1 MNIRAGYKLIEKINE
16 GLNTVVYRAERK
28 EDKKAAIVKI
38 LRADYP
44 TLEEIM
50 QLRHEY
56 EISRNLNLEGIVKP
70 YSLENHRNGLAL
82 ILEDS
87 SGEALNKFLCDR
99 KLELT
104 EFLNIGIEL
113 ADTLGKLHDNQI
125 IHKDIKPTNII
136 INPTT
141 LKVKITDF
149 SIATRLSRETQAL
162 SHPTLLEG
170 TLAYISPEQTGRMN
184 RSIDYRTDFYSLGVT
199 FYEILCGE
207 LPFKATDP
215 MELVHCHIA
224 KQPVPPHQVRSQAEQ
239 WERGQKSVPTALPGN
254 KVKSE
259 SGNKIQNSEIPKA
272 ISDIV
277 MKLLAK
283 TAEDRYQSAYGLKAD
298 LEQCLS
304 QLQQTGQISHFIPGQ
319 RDKSGQ
325 FLIPQK
331 LYGRETQV
339 ATLMDAFDR
348 VSSGTAEMM
357 LVSGYSGIG
366 KSCLVYE
373 VHKPI
378 VAARGYF
385 IAGKFDQFKRN
396 IPYAALIQAFQ
407 ELIRQLLTES
417 PEKIIFW
424 KQKILKALGQNA
436 RVIIDVIPELEL
448 IVGVQPEVSQLGAN
462 ESQNRF
468 NLVFK
473 QFIHIFTQKAHPLVL
488 FLDDL
493 QWADSASLKLV
504 QLLLTDQDS
513 QYLLLIGAYRD
524 NEVSPTHPFMQTLD
538 KIHSSGSIV
547 NNIILPPLA
556 LSTVS
561 QLVADTLGESSS
573 SPVPSLASLSHKQ
586 GELEGECLLAS
597 QDRNET
603 EKCPLLAEL
612 VFNKT
617 QGNPFFLTQLLTSL
631 YAEKLLTF
639 DFNIGSWQWDIGRIQ
654 TIGIADYNVV
664 ELIARNIQKLPPDT
678 QKILKLAACIGNRF
692 NLDVLAIVNEQ
703 SISETASALWD
714 GLQSGLILPIGEGA
728 YKIPLLFK
736 GNESLVMGNS
746 QENKLEI
753 NTYKVSYKFLHDRV
767 QQAAYSLIPTDDQ
780 KATHL
785 KIGQLLLQNT
795 NQDELEENVFDI
807 VNQLNVGVEFITD
820 PEEKYKLAQLNLIAA
835 RKAKA
840 ATAYE
845 AAITQLRV
853 GLELLA
859 ENSWQSNYDLT
870 LGLYVE
876 AVEAEYLNTNYER
889 SATLAEV
896 VLQQANT
903 LLEKVKVYE
912 LQIQFYMAQNQ
923 MLKAIDTGLQVLDML
938 GVSLSNEADEGG
950 FSVKLPSLTDLENIP
965 EMTDPYQLA
974 ALRIL
979 ISIISPA
986 YTVKPDIVP
995 LLVLTQTKLCVEH
1008 GHSALAAFAYA
1019 FYGIFIY
1026 LMTENINAG
1035 YHAGQL
1041 ALKLLDKFNARE
1053 LQCKVYNLF
1062 HGVIRPW
1069 KVHVKDTLTSLRE
1082 GVQSGQESGDIEY
1095 VSYNAT
1101 VYCASVFLIGDQLDI
1116 VEQQQRHYLNLALKL
1131 KQDYSIY
1138 YIKIFH
1144 QLTLNL
1150 QKKADGKCQLVGE
1163 SFDETQMLPVF
1174 IETNNRILLFILYL
1188 VKTILFYFFKEF
1200 NSAVATASLAVEHGI
1215 TVMSMIV
1222 YAVHNFYYSLA
1233 LLSHYPKVSS
1243 SEQQKYLAIV
1253 DKNQQKMRRWA
1264 DSAPSNFKH
1273 KYELV
1278 EAEKARVLGQILEA
1292 MEYYD
1297 RAIMGAKEQGYLQE
1311 EALAS
1316 ELAAEFYFSLGRDKF
1331 AQIYLTQAY
1340 YGYVHWGAKAK
1351 AKDLESRY
1359 PAVFSEMLKREPI
1372 AIQTNRTTTSTTG
1385 GSSAVLDLST
1395 VNKAS
1400 LALAEEIVLDKLL
1413 DKLLRIVMEN
1423 AGATTSC
1430 LILEKDGHLLIEATG
1445 NVDKNEVLFW
1455 SPTPIETTHNLPVS
1469 VINYVA
1475 ISKENVVL
1483 NDAAISARFATDT
1496 YIEKNKT
1503 KSILCTPLINQGNL
1517 IGIIYLENNITNGA
1531 FTTERLEVLKILSS
1545 QVAISLKN
1553 AILYGKLD
1561 TTSQNLRKAN
1571 EQLEDYNRSL
1581 EQKVEERTLELQE
1594 KNRLLRQQA
1603 TQLELALK
1611 ELQATQTQLIQTE
1624 KMSSLGQMVAGIA
1637 HEINNPINF
1646 IYGNLIHATEYFQD
1660 LLKLLDF
1667 YEQHSYNATSE
1678 IKELAK
1684 TIDLEFIVS
1693 DFPRLINSMQ
1703 VGADRIR
1710 QIVLSLRNFSRL
1722 DEAAMKSVDIHEGID
1737 SALLLLQNRLKARPE
1752 HPGIDIVKEY
1762 SQLPGVE
1769 CYASF
1774 LNQVFMN
1781 ILSNAID
1788 AIEESFIIAPVAKQ
1802 KKNGLINIRTCV
1814 IKGDKVEIRIA
1825 DNGSGMTE
1833 EICRRVFDPFFTTK
1847 PVGSGTGLGL
1857 AISYQI
1863 VVEKHQG
1870 RLTCISAP
1878 GQGAEFV
1885 VEIPLKQKIKHN
1897 EGEVLTKIGATPLS
1911 TDMPN

>member
-1 MNIRAGYKLIEKINE
+1 MNIKANYKLIEKINE
-16 GLNTVVYRAERK
+16 GLKTVVYRAERR
-28 EDKKAAIVKI
+28 EDRTAVIVKA
-38 LRADYP
+38 LSAEYP

-56 EISRNLNLEGIVKP
+56 EISRHLNLEGIVNP
-70 YSLENHRNGLAL
+70 YGLENDRNGLAL

-87 SGEALNKFLCDR
+87 KGRALNKFLSGR
-99 KLELT
+99 QLQLA
-104 EFLNIGIEL
+104 EFLAIAIQL

-170 TLAYISPEQTGRMN
+170 TIAYISPEQTGRMN

-224 KQPVPPHQVRSQAEQ
+224 KQPIPPYDIVCAEPPNSRAETTIADPQ
-239 WERGQKSVPTALPGN
+239 S
-254 KVKSE
+254 
-259 SGNKIQNSEIPKA
+259 KIKNSEISKA

-283 TAEDRYQSAYGLKAD
+283 TAESRYQSAYGLKAD

-304 QLQQTGQISHFIPGQ
+304 QLQQTGQISNFIPGQ

-348 VSSGTAEMM
+348 VSAGTAEMM

-378 VAARGYF
+378 VGARGYF

-417 PEKIIFW
+417 PEKISFW
-424 KQKILKALGQNA
+424 KLNILNALGPNI
-436 RVIIDVIPELEL
+436 RIIIDVIPELEL
-448 IVGVQPEVSQLGAN
+448 IVGATPEVSQLGAN

-468 NLVFK
+468 NLAFK
-473 QFIHIFTQKAHPLVL
+473 QFIHIFSQKVHPLVL

-493 QWADSASLKLV
+493 QWADSASLKLI
-504 QLLLTDQDS
+504 QLLLTDSDS
-513 QYLLLIGAYRD
+513 QYLLLIGAYRN
-524 NEVSPTHPFMQTLD
+524 NEVSPTHPLMQTLD

-547 NNIILPPLA
+547 NNIILQPLA

-561 QLVADTLGESSS
+561 QLVADTLGDNCS
-573 SPVPSLASLSHKQ
+573 SPVPCLASFSHKQ
-586 GELEGECLLAS
+586 AEIGQENLFAEN
-597 QDRNET
+597 DKTET
-603 EKCPLLAEL
+603 EKCNFLAEL
-612 VFNKT
+612 VLNKT
-617 QGNPFFLTQLLTSL
+617 QGNPFFITQLLTSL

-639 DFNIGSWQWDIGRIQ
+639 DFSIGSWQWDIGKIQ
-654 TIGIADYNVV
+654 AIGIADYNVV
-664 ELIARNIQKLPPDT
+664 ELIARNIQKLPPET
-678 QKILKLAACIGNRF
+678 QKVLKLAACIGNRF

-714 GLQSGLILPIGEGA
+714 GLQSGLILPIGESA

-736 GNESLVMGNS
+736 GNDPLAMGNS
-746 QENKLEI
+746 QGNQLEV

-767 QQAAYSLIPTDDQ
+767 QQAAYSLIPTDQQ

-785 KIGQLLLQNT
+785 KIGQLLLHNT
-795 NQDELEENVFDI
+795 NQDTIEENVFDI
-807 VNQLNVGVEFITD
+807 VNQLNVGVEFITQQ
-820 PEEKYKLAQLNLIAA
+820 EEKYQLAQLNLIAG

-845 AAITQLRV
+845 AAVTLLKV

-876 AVEAEYLNTNYER
+876 AVEAEYLTTNYER

-896 VLQQANT
+896 VLQQAKT
-903 LLEKVKVYE
+903 LLERVKVYE

-938 GVSLSNEADEGG
+938 GFSLSNEAGEGG
-950 FSVKLPSLTDLENIP
+950 FTVELPSLTDLENIP

-979 ISIISPA
+979 MSIISPA
-986 YTVKPDIVP
+986 YTTKPEIVP
-995 LLVLTQTKLCVEH
+995 LAVLAQVKLSMKH
-1008 GHSALAAFAYA
+1008 GHSALAAYAYV
-1019 FYGIFIY
+1019 FYGVIVCASGDID
-1026 LMTENINAG
+1026 TA
-1035 YHAGQL
+1035 YHASQL
-1041 ALKLLDKFNARE
+1041 ALKLLDKFDANF
-1053 LQCKVYNLF
+1053 LKCKIHNLF
-1062 HGVIRPW
+1062 NGLIRPW
-1069 KVHVKDTLTSLRE
+1069 KEHLKNTL
-1082 GVQSGQESGDIEY
+1082 QPFQETIQNGLETGDIEY
-1095 VSYNAT
+1095 AGYGAT
-1101 VYCASVFLIGDQLDI
+1101 TYCAILFSTGERLDI
-1116 VEQQQRHYLNLALKL
+1116 IEQQERQYVDLALKL
-1131 KQDYSIY
+1131 KQDYAIY
-1138 YIKIFH
+1138 YIKILH

-1150 QKKADGKCQLVGE
+1150 QNEAATKCQLVGE

-1174 IETNNRILLFILYL
+1174 IETNNLILLFVAYL
-1188 VKTILFYFFKEF
+1188 AKTILFYLFKESK
-1200 NSAVATASLAVEHGI
+1200 NAVASASLAAEHAASVI
-1215 TVMSMIV
+1215 NMIV
-1222 YAVHNFYYSLA
+1222 SAAHNFYYSLA
-1233 LLSHYPKVSS
+1233 LLSQYSKASS
-1243 SEQQKYLAIV
+1243 LEQQEYLAIV
-1253 DKNQQKMRRWA
+1253 DENQQKMQKWA
-1264 DSAPSNFKH
+1264 FDAPPNFQH

-1278 EAEKARVLGQILEA
+1278 EAEKARVLGHILEA

-1297 RAIMGAKEQGYLQE
+1297 RAITGAKEQGYIQE

-1340 YGYVHWGAKAK
+1340 YGYIRWGAKAK
-1351 AKDLESRY
+1351 VKHLESRY
-1359 PAVFSEMLKREPI
+1359 PLVFSEMLMRESTGI
-1372 AIQTNRTTTSTTG
+1372 EINRTTTSTTG
-1385 GSSAVLDLST
+1385 GNSAVLDLFT

-1413 DKLLRIVMEN
+1413 DKLLKIVMEN
-1423 AGATTSC
+1423 AGATTGC
-1430 LILEKDGHLLIEATG
+1430 LILEKDGKLLIEATG
-1445 NVDKNEVLFW
+1445 VVDRDTVVLR
-1455 SPTPIETTHNLPVS
+1455 SELPVENSDNLPITI
-1469 VINYVA
+1469 INYVGIA
-1475 ISKENVVL
+1475 KENVVL
-1483 NDAAISARFATDT
+1483 NDAALSRRFINDP
-1496 YIEKNKT
+1496 YIIKT
-1503 KSILCTPLINQGNL
+1503 QPKSILSMPILNQGKL
-1517 IGIIYLENNITNGA
+1517 IGILYLENNITTAA
-1531 FTTERLEVLKILSS
+1531 FTMQRVEVLKILSS
-1545 QVAISLKN
+1545 QIAISLKN
-1553 AILYGKLD
+1553 AMLYGKLE
-1561 TTSQNLRKAN
+1561 TATQNLKTAN
-1571 EQLEDYNRSL
+1571 EQLDDYNQTL
-1581 EQKVEERTLELQE
+1581 EHKVEARTLELQE
-1594 KNRLLRQQA
+1594 KNTLLREQA
-1603 TQLELALK
+1603 IQLELALQ

-1646 IYGNLIHATEYFQD
+1646 IYGNLTHASDYFHD
-1660 LLKLLDF
+1660 LLGLLNL
-1667 YEQHSYNATSE
+1667 YQQQLPNPNPE
-1678 IKELAK
+1678 IQNLAEN
-1684 TIDLEFIVS
+1684 IDLEFLIS
-1693 DFPRLINSMQ
+1693 DFPRLIDSMQ
-1703 VGADRIR
+1703 VGAERIR

-1722 DEAAMKSVDIHEGID
+1722 DEAGMKRVDIHEGID
-1737 SALLLLQNRLKARPE
+1737 STLLLLQNQLKSKSKNL
-1752 HPGIDIVKEY
+1752 GIEIVKEY
-1762 SQLPGVE
+1762 GNLPRLE
-1769 CYASF
+1769 CYAGF

-1788 AIEESFIIAPVAKQ
+1788 AIEESLVKSPIASIS
-1802 KKNGLINIRTCV
+1802 KKKSQVRIRTSV
-1814 IKGDKVEIRIA
+1814 INSNQVEIRIA
-1825 DNGSGMTE
+1825 DNGAGMTE
-1833 EICRRVFDPFFTTK
+1833 EVSQKIFDPFFTTK
-1847 PVGSGTGLGL
+1847 RVGSGTGLGL

-1863 VVEKHQG
+1863 VVEKHHG

-1885 VEIPLKQKIKHN
+1885 IQIPLKQGTDRLGGAKAQL
-1897 EGEVLTKIGATPLS
+1897 LT
-1911 TDMPN
+1911 

>member
-1 MNIRAGYKLIEKINE
+1 MNIKANYKLIEKLNE
-16 GLNTVVYRAERK
+16 GLTTVVYRAERK
-28 EDKKAAIVKI
+28 EDRTAVIIKI
-38 LRADYP
+38 LSSDYP

-56 EISRNLNLEGIVKP
+56 EISRHLNLEGIVKP
-70 YSLENHRNGLAL
+70 YGLENHRNGLAL

-87 SGEALNKFLCDR
+87 KGEALKKFLR
-99 KLELT
+99 LRQLQLT
-104 EFLNIGIEL
+104 EFLAIAIQL

-207 LPFKATDP
+207 LPFKTPDP

-224 KQPVPPHQVRSQAEQ
+224 KQPVPPYDIVRAKAQNSTAEHTI
-239 WERGQKSVPTALPGN
+239 GNPKS
-254 KVKSE
+254 
-259 SGNKIQNSEIPKA
+259 KIQNSEISKA

-283 TAEDRYQSAYGLKAD
+283 TAEDRYQSAYGIKAD

-304 QLQQTGQISHFIPGQ
+304 QLQQTGQISNFIPGE

-331 LYGRETQV
+331 LYGRETQL

-348 VSSGTAEMM
+348 VSAGTAEMM

-378 VAARGYF
+378 VGARGYF

-417 PEKIIFW
+417 PEKISFW
-424 KQKILKALGQNA
+424 KQNILNALGPNI

-448 IVGVQPEVSQLGAN
+448 IVGATPEVSQLGAN

-468 NLVFK
+468 NLAFK
-473 QFIHIFTQKAHPLVL
+473 QFIHIFSQKVHPLVL

-493 QWADSASLKLV
+493 QWADSASLKLI
-504 QLLLTDQDS
+504 QLMLTDSDS

-524 NEVSPTHPFMQTLD
+524 NEVSPTHPLMQTLD
-538 KIHSSGSIV
+538 QIRSSGSIV
-547 NNIILPPLA
+547 NNIILQPLA
-556 LSTVS
+556 LSTVN
-561 QLVADTLGESSS
+561 QLVTDTLGDNCSSAVS
-573 SPVPSLASLSHKQ
+573 TLASFSDRD
-586 GELEGECLLAS
+586 GEIERESLLAK
-597 QDRNET
+597 NNNT
-603 EKCPLLAEL
+603 EREKWKLLAEL

-639 DFNIGSWQWDIGRIQ
+639 DFSIGSWQWDMGKIQ

-678 QKILKLAACIGNRF
+678 QKVLKLAACIGNRF
-692 NLDVLAIVNEQ
+692 NLDVLAIVSEQ

-714 GLQSGLILPIGEGA
+714 GLQSGLILPIGESA
-728 YKIPLLFK
+728 YKIPLLCK
-736 GNESLVMGNS
+736 GNDSLAMGKS
-746 QENKLEI
+746 QETQLEV

-767 QQAAYSLIPTDDQ
+767 QQAAYSLIPTDNQ

-785 KIGQLLLQNT
+785 KIGQLLLHNT
-795 NQDELEENVFDI
+795 NQDDLEENVFDI
-807 VNQLNVGVEFITD
+807 VNQLNVGVEFINEQ
-820 PEEKYKLAQLNLIAA
+820 EEKYKLAQLNLIAG

-845 AAITQLRV
+845 AAVTLLKV

-870 LGLYVE
+870 IGLYVE
-876 AVEAEYLNTNYER
+876 AVEAEYLTTNYER

-896 VLQQANT
+896 VLQQAKT
-903 LLEKVKVYE
+903 LLERVKVYE

-923 MLKAIDTGLQVLDML
+923 MLKAIDTGMEVLDML
-938 GVSLSNEADEGG
+938 GVSLSNDEGNGG
-950 FSVKLPSLTDLENIP
+950 FVVELPNLTDLDNIP
-965 EMTDPYQLA
+965 EMTDPYKIA

-979 ISIISPA
+979 MSLVSPA
-986 YTVKPDIVP
+986 YAAKPEILSLLAVTLVKI
-995 LLVLTQTKLCVEH
+995 CVEH
-1008 GHSALAAFAYA
+1008 GHSPLAAFSYV
-1019 FYGIFIY
+1019 FYSIILCSAIGEID
-1026 LMTENINAG
+1026 AG
-1035 YHAGQL
+1035 YHAGKL
-1041 ALKLLDKFNARE
+1041 ALKLLDKFNANS
-1053 LQCKVYNLF
+1053 LKCKVYELF
-1062 HGVIRPW
+1062 NGFVVHW
-1069 KVHVKDTLTSLRE
+1069 KEPAKEALPFLISGL
-1082 GVQSGQESGDIEY
+1082 QSGLETGDIEY
-1095 VSYNAT
+1095 AGYCTT
-1101 VYCASVFLIGDQLDI
+1101 VYCASIFLTGEQLEI
-1116 VEQQQRHYLNLALKL
+1116 VKEEQEQYLDLALKL

-1138 YIKIFH
+1138 YIQIFH

-1150 QKKADGKCQLVGE
+1150 QNEAEGKCQLVGK
-1163 SFDETQMLPVF
+1163 SFNETQMLPVF
-1174 IETNNRILLFILYL
+1174 IKTNNRILVFIAYL
-1188 VKTILFYFFKEF
+1188 AKTILFYMFKDPK
-1200 NSAVATASLAVEHGI
+1200 NAVTSASLAAEH
-1215 TVMSMIV
+1215 
-1222 YAVHNFYYSLA
+1222 AVSVIGMVVSAPHNFYYSLA
-1233 LLSHYPKVSS
+1233 LLAVYPQASHA
-1243 SEQQKYLAIV
+1243 EQQQYINLV
-1253 DKNQQKMRRWA
+1253 ESNQQQMQKWA
-1264 DSAPSNFKH
+1264 FHAPFNFQH

-1278 EAEKARVLGQILEA
+1278 EAEKARVLGQIVEA

-1297 RAIMGAKEQGYLQE
+1297 RAITRAKEQGYIQE

-1331 AQIYLTQAY
+1331 ARIYLTQAY
-1340 YGYVHWGAKAK
+1340 YGYIRWGAKAK
-1351 AKDLESRY
+1351 VKDLESRY
-1359 PAVFSEMLKREPI
+1359 PLVFSEMLMRESI
-1372 AIQTNRTTTSTTG
+1372 GIEINRTTTSTTG

-1400 LALAEEIVLDKLL
+1400 LALAEEIVFDKLL
-1413 DKLLRIVMEN
+1413 DKLLKIVMEN
-1423 AGATTSC
+1423 AGATTGC
-1430 LILEKDGHLLIEATG
+1430 LILEKDGKLLIEATG
-1445 NVDKNEVLFW
+1445 VVDRDTVVLCSE
-1455 SPTPIETTHNLPVS
+1455 SPVENSDNLPITI
-1469 VINYVA
+1469 INYVGIA
-1475 ISKENVVL
+1475 KENVVL
-1483 NDAAISARFATDT
+1483 NDAALSRRFINDP
-1496 YIEKNKT
+1496 YIIKT
-1503 KSILCTPLINQGNL
+1503 QPKSILSMPILNQGKL
-1517 IGIIYLENNITNGA
+1517 IGILYLENNITTAA
-1531 FTTERLEVLKILSS
+1531 FTKQRVEVLKILSS
-1545 QVAISLKN
+1545 QIAISLKN
-1553 AILYGKLD
+1553 AMLYGKLE
-1561 TTSQNLRKAN
+1561 TATQNLKTAN
-1571 EQLEDYNRSL
+1571 EQLDDYNQTL
-1581 EQKVEERTLELQE
+1581 EQKVEARTLELQE
-1594 KNRLLRQQA
+1594 KNTLLREQA
-1603 TQLELALK
+1603 IQLELALH
-1611 ELQATQTQLIQTE
+1611 ELQVTQTQLIQTE
-1624 KMSSLGQMVAGIA
+1624 KMSSLGQMVGGVA

-1646 IYGNLIHATEYFQD
+1646 IYGNLTHASDYFHD
-1660 LLKLLDF
+1660 LLGLLNL
-1667 YEQHSYNATSE
+1667 YQKELPNATPE
-1678 IKELAK
+1678 IENLAES
-1684 TIDLEFIVS
+1684 IDLEFLIS
-1693 DFPRLINSMQ
+1693 DFPRLLDSMQ
-1703 VGADRIR
+1703 VGAERIR

-1722 DEAAMKSVDIHEGID
+1722 DEAVMKPVDIHEGID
-1737 SALLLLQNRLKARPE
+1737 STLLLLQNQLKAKPE
-1752 HPGIDIVKEY
+1752 NLGIEIVKEY
-1762 SQLPGVE
+1762 GNLSRVE
-1769 CYASF
+1769 CYAGF

-1788 AIEESFIIAPVAKQ
+1788 AIEESLVKSPIASIS
-1802 KKNGLINIRTCV
+1802 KKKSQIRIRTSV
-1814 IKGDKVEIRIA
+1814 INSNEVEIRIA
-1825 DNGSGMTE
+1825 DNGAGMTE
-1833 EICRRVFDPFFTTK
+1833 EVSQKIFDPFFTTK
-1847 PVGSGTGLGL
+1847 RVGSGTGLGL

-1863 VVEKHQG
+1863 VVEKHHG

-1885 VEIPLKQKIKHN
+1885 IQIPLKQGTERSLGAKAQL
-1897 EGEVLTKIGATPLS
+1897 LT
-1911 TDMPN
+1911 

>member
-16 GLNTVVYRAERK
+16 GLSTIVYRAERK
-28 EDKKAAIVKI
+28 QDKKAAIVKI

-56 EISRNLNLEGIVKP
+56 EISKNLNLEGIVKP
-70 YSLENHRNGLAL
+70 YGLENHRNGLAL

-87 SGEALNKFLCDR
+87 RGEALNKFLCDR

-104 EFLNIGIEL
+104 EFLNIGIQL

-136 INPTT
+136 INATT

-149 SIATRLSRETQAL
+149 SIATRLSKETQEL

-184 RSIDYRTDFYSLGVT
+184 RSIDYRTDLYSLGVT

-224 KQPVPPHQVRSQAEQ
+224 KQPIPPYDIVCAEAQ
-239 WERGQKSVPTALPGN
+239 NSRTEQTIENPKSRI
-254 KVKSE
+254 K
-259 SGNKIQNSEIPKA
+259 NSEIPKA
-272 ISDIV
+272 VSDIV

-304 QLQQTGQISHFIPGQ
+304 QLQQNGEISHFIPGQ
-319 RDKSGQ
+319 RDKLGQ

-331 LYGRETQV
+331 LYGREAQV

-348 VSSGTAEMM
+348 VSAGTAEMM

-417 PEKIIFW
+417 SEKIIFW
-424 KQKILKALGQNA
+424 KQKILNALGQNA

-448 IVGVQPEVSQLGAN
+448 IVGVQPEVYQLGAN

-473 QFIHIFTQKAHPLVL
+473 EFIRIFTEKAHPLVL

-493 QWADSASLKLV
+493 QWADSASLKLIHLV
-504 QLLLTDQDS
+504 ITDPDS

-524 NEVSPTHPFMQTLD
+524 NEVSPTHPLMQTLD

-547 NNIILPPLA
+547 NNIILQPLA

-561 QLVADTLGESSS
+561 QLVADTLGDNCS
-573 SPVPSLASLSHKQ
+573 SPVPALVCFSHKQ
-586 GELEGECLLAS
+586 GEFEGECLLAS
-597 QDRNET
+597 NDGNET
-603 EKCPLLAEL
+603 EKCKLLVEL

-617 QGNPFFLTQLLTSL
+617 QGNPFFITQLLTSL

-639 DFNIGSWQWDIGRIQ
+639 DFSIGRWQWDMKQIQ
-654 TIGIADYNVV
+654 TVGIADYNVV
-664 ELIARNIQKLPPDT
+664 ELIARNIQKLPPNT

-692 NLDVLAIVNEQ
+692 NLDVLAIVNEE

-714 GLQSGLILPIGEGA
+714 GLQAGLILPIGEGA

-746 QENKLEI
+746 QENQLEI

-767 QQAAYSLIPTDDQ
+767 QQAAYSLIPTDHQ
-780 KATHL
+780 KTTHL

-795 NQDELEENVFDI
+795 NQDDLEENVFDI
-807 VNQLNVGVEFITD
+807 VNQLNVGLEFITE
-820 PEEKYKLAQLNLIAA
+820 PEEKYKLAQLNLIAG

-845 AAITQLRV
+845 AAVTQLRI

-876 AVEAEYLNTNYER
+876 AVEAEYLNTNYES
-889 SATLAEV
+889 SAALAEI

-923 MLKAIDTGLQVLDML
+923 MQKAIDTGLQVLDML
-938 GVSLSNEADEGG
+938 GISLSNEALEGG
-950 FSVKLPSLTDLENIP
+950 FAVELPSLTDLENFP
-965 EMTDPYQLA
+965 EMTDPYKIA

-979 ISIISPA
+979 MSLVSPA
-986 YTVKPDIVP
+986 VAAKPEILPLTVLAQVNLSI
-995 LLVLTQTKLCVEH
+995 EH

-1019 FYGIFIY
+1019 FYGVMVCASGDID
-1026 LMTENINAG
+1026 TG
-1035 YHAGQL
+1035 YHASQL
-1041 ALKLLDKFNARE
+1041 ALKLLDKFDANS
-1053 LQCKVYNLF
+1053 LKCKIYNLF
-1062 HGVIRPW
+1062 NGLIRPW
-1069 KVHVKDTLTSLRE
+1069 KEHLKNTLQPFQESM
-1082 GVQSGQESGDIEY
+1082 QSGLETGDIEY
-1095 VSYNAT
+1095 AGYSATSYCT
-1101 VYCASVFLIGDQLDI
+1101 SLFLTGERLDI
-1116 VEQQQRHYLNLALKL
+1116 VEQQQRQYVDLALKL

-1138 YIKIFH
+1138 YIKMLH

-1150 QKKADGKCQLVGE
+1150 QKEADGKCQLVGE
-1163 SFDETQMLPVF
+1163 SFDETEMLPVF
-1174 IETNNRILLFILYL
+1174 IETNNRILLFIAYL
-1188 VKTILFYFFKEF
+1188 AKTILFYLFKEPK
-1200 NSAVATASLAVEHGI
+1200 NAVANASLAAAHAAS
-1215 TVMSMIV
+1215 VMGMVIS
-1222 YAVHNFYYSLA
+1222 AAQNFYYSLA
-1233 LLSHYPKVSS
+1233 LLAHYPKVSS
-1243 SEQQKYLAIV
+1243 LEQQEYLGIV
-1253 DKNQQKMRRWA
+1253 EENQQKMQRWA
-1264 DSAPSNFKH
+1264 ESAPTNFKH

-1278 EAEKARVLGQILEA
+1278 EAEKARVQGQILEA

-1297 RAIMGAKEQGYLQE
+1297 RAITGAKEQGYVQE

-1359 PAVFSEMLKREPI
+1359 PAVFSEMLKRESI
-1372 AIQTNRTTTSTTG
+1372 GIQTNRTTTSTTG

-1413 DKLLRIVMEN
+1413 DKLLKIVMEN

-1430 LILEKDGHLLIEATG
+1430 LILEKEGQLLIEATG
-1445 NVDKNEVLFW
+1445 TVEQDEVVFW
-1455 SPTPIETTHNLPVS
+1455 SETPIETSQNLPVPI
-1469 VINYVA
+1469 INYVA
-1475 ISKENVVL
+1475 ITKENVVL
-1483 NDAAISARFATDT
+1483 DDAGQSVRFGNDP
-1496 YIEKNKT
+1496 YIIKNKI
-1503 KSILCTPLINQGNL
+1503 KSILCTPLINQSKL
-1517 IGIIYLENNITNGA
+1517 IGIIYLENNVTNGA
-1531 FTTERLEVLKILSS
+1531 FTRERLEVLKILSS

-1553 AILYGKLD
+1553 AILYGKLE
-1561 TTSQNLRKAN
+1561 TASQNLIEAN
-1571 EQLEDYNRSL
+1571 DQLENYNRTL
-1581 EQKVEERTLELQE
+1581 EQKVEARTVELQE
-1594 KNRLLRQQA
+1594 KNSLLKEQA
-1603 TQLELALK
+1603 IQLELALK
-1611 ELQATQTQLIQTE
+1611 ELQAAQTQLIQTE

-1646 IYGNLIHATEYFQD
+1646 IYGNLIHASEYFQD

-1667 YEQHSYNATSE
+1667 YKQHSYNATSE
-1678 IKELAK
+1678 IEEIAK
-1684 TIDLEFIVS
+1684 NIDLEFIVS
-1693 DFPRLINSMQ
+1693 DFPRLLNSMQ

-1737 SALLLLQNRLKARPE
+1737 STLLLLQNRLKTRLE
-1752 HPGIDIVKEY
+1752 HSDIEIVKEY
-1762 SQLPGVE
+1762 GKLPEVE

-1788 AIEESFIIAPVAKQ
+1788 AIEESFKTYALSAVKEKGVFTN
-1802 KKNGLINIRTCV
+1802 KKGHIHICTSVINGN
-1814 IKGDKVEIRIA
+1814 KVEIRIA
-1825 DNGSGMTE
+1825 DNGLGMKE
-1833 EICRRVFDPFFTTK
+1833 EVRTRVFDPFFTTK

-1870 RLTCISAP
+1870 SLTCISAP

-1897 EGEVLTKIGATPLS
+1897 EGEVLTKMAATPLS
-1911 TDMPN
+1911 TDMPNQ